1 MNLKMVFE
9 PITIGK
15 VEIKNRVLRTAHG
28 TKLAK
33 PDINDEFIAY
43 HLERARGGCGL
54 SILEAASV
62 HHSTNLDLRLF
73 GDAIVPGLQRMM
85 AAIRPHGMKMFQQLW
100 HGGALYYGFS
110 GIPWAVSSV
119 PSHAGIV
126 GQPMTEDM
134 IQELIQAFV
143 QAALICQEGGLDGV
157 EVHAAHGYLFHQF
170 LTPAYNTRTDRWGGD
185 FAGRSRFLM
194 EVMRAIRAAVD
205 PGFAVG
211 VRLSQSEA
219 PGGVTIEDNHLLLDM
234 LQAENL
240 IDFADC
246 SLGDYYSI
254 DAMVGPMPRDTGYE
268 LQSSSRVLEKARV
281 PRIVAGRFRT
291 LEEVDQVLREG
302 VCDMVSM
309 VRAQIADPFLVAK
322 TLAGNPEQVR
332 PCLGCNQGC
341 GGSQVREGRIGCTVN
356 PAVSYEEALS
366 ETLIA
371 PSAHPRKVMIVG
383 GGPAGMEAA
392 RVARLQG
399 HDVTLCEASP
409 QLGGQVRVAGLVPR
423 LAGLADIVYWQEQ
436 ELYRLGVDVRLNTYV
451 EADDVRAA
459 GADVVIVATGAWPR
473 MDGFVPGN
481 PGAPSRGVD
490 QPHVLSSIDLITDPR
505 RDLGKTALVMDS
517 AGGYE
522 AIAVCEYLVEKG
534 VAVTLVCIHANMTPY
549 AQTYG
554 REGPAV
560 ERMMRQGSFQLMLRQ
575 QIYEIE
581 PGFCTV
587 GLVHMP
593 GNAMAQVP
601 ADTVVLVSPNAPMR
615 ALHDELRDNTQ
626 GWEQGVPQLYLVGD
640 ALSPRDVQYGIAE
653 AHRVA
658 RALG

>member
-1 MNLKMVFE
+1 MSLKMVFE

-28 TKLAK
+28 TSLAK

-54 SILEAASV
+54 SILEAASP
-62 HHSTNLDLRLF
+62 HHSSKLDMRLF
-73 GDAIVPGLQRMM
+73 GDAIVPGYQRMM
-85 AAIRPHGMKMFQQLW
+85 AAIRPHGMKVFQQLW
-100 HGGALYYGFS
+100 HGGAIYPGFS
-110 GIPWAVSSV
+110 GIPWAVSTV
-119 PSHAGIV
+119 PSHTGIV
-126 GQPMTEDM
+126 GQPMTDGQ
-134 IQELIQAFV
+134 IGELIESFA
-143 QAALICQEGGLDGV
+143 QAALNCQEGGIDGV
-157 EVHAAHGYLFHQF
+157 EVHAAHGYIFHQF

-185 FAGRSRFLM
+185 FEGRSRFLM

-211 VRLSQSEA
+211 VRLSESEA
-219 PGGVTIEDNHLLLDM
+219 PGGITIEDNHRLLDM

-254 DAMVGPMPRDTGYE
+254 DAIVGPMPRDTGYE
-268 LQSSSRVLEKARV
+268 LKSSGRVLEKARV

-291 LEEVDQVLREG
+291 LEEVDQVLRDG

-322 TLAGNPEQVR
+322 TQAGHPEQVR

-341 GGSQVREGRIGCTVN
+341 SGSQIREGRIGCTVN
-356 PAVSYEEALS
+356 PSVSYEDSLS

-371 PSAHPRKVMIVG
+371 PSANPRKVMVIG

-399 HDVTLCEASP
+399 HDVTLLEASP
-409 QLGGQVRVAGLVPR
+409 QLGGQVRVAGMVPR
-423 LAGLADIVYWQEQ
+423 LAGLADVIVWQEQ
-436 ELYRLGVDVRLNTYV
+436 ELYRLGVDVRLGTYA

-473 MDGFVPGN
+473 MDGFVHGN
-481 PGAPSRGVD
+481 PGAPARGVD
-490 QPHVLSSIDLITDPR
+490 QPHVVSSIDLITDPR
-505 RDLGKTALVMDS
+505 RALGRTALVMDS

-522 AIAVCEYLVEKG
+522 AIAVCEYLIEKG
-534 VAVTLVCIHANMTPY
+534 VAVTLVCMHGNMTPY

-554 REGPAV
+554 RDGPAV
-560 ERMMRQGSFQLMLRQ
+560 ERMMRSGNFSLMLRQ
-575 QIYEIE
+575 QIYEIG
-581 PGFCTV
+581 PDSCTV

-593 GNAMAQVP
+593 GNAMTQVP
-601 ADTVVLVSPNAPMR
+601 ADTVVLVSPNEPMR
-615 ALHDELRDNTQ
+615 GLYDELRDAA
-626 GWEQGVPQLYLVGD
+626 GAGDGPELYLVGD
-640 ALSPRDVQYGIAE
+640 AFSPRDVQYGIAE